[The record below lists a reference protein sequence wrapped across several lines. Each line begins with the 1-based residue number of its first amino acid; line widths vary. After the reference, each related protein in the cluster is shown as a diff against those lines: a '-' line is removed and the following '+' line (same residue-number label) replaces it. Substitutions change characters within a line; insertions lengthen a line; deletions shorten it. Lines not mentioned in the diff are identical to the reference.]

1 MSFWNIVTNFILL
14 WHNSRSA
21 LIFIESTDQSVREHG
36 STKGLYRGA
45 ELSFIHF
52 DMNTVKTRKGTDIL
66 RNFAQPM
73 RA

>member
-1 MSFWNIVTNFILL
+1 MTQFLVCTNIYRK
-14 WHNSRSA
+14 HRS
-21 LIFIESTDQSVREHG
+21 ICTIKQVNM
-36 STKGLYRGA
+36 GLYRGA

-52 DMNTVKTRKGTDIL
+52 DKNTVKTRKGTDIL